1 MNKANY
7 KLADTNFLINI
18 SQNNPI
24 VDPFL
29 DINICVSF
37 VTEIELL
44 GVFSINK
51 MQKSNA
57 QKMLNSCFIIEINLQ
72 IKKIAIDLKQKY
84 KLKLPD
90 AIIAATAI
98 HLELPFISSDADFKP
113 IKELDLILLEK

>member
-72 IKKIAIDLKQKY
+72 IKKIAIDLKEKY

>member
-1 MNKANY
+1 
-7 KLADTNFLINI
+7 
-18 SQNNPI
+18 
-24 VDPFL
+24 
-29 DINICVSF
+29 
-37 VTEIELL
+37 
-44 GVFSINK
+44 
-51 MQKSNA
+51 
-57 QKMLNSCFIIEINLQ
+57 LQ